1 MYKFV
6 GSYNDLVLSIT
17 LNSER
22 KNVST
27 KESLERFLD
36 LIDFESFLSI
46 LEKENKTVENL
57 LVDIKNLKEKR
68 GMLKQY

>member
-6 GSYNDLVLSIT
+6 GSYNDLVLSLT

-27 KESLERFLD
+27 KDSLEKFLNI
-36 LIDFESFLSI
+36 IDFESFLSI

-57 LVDIKNLKEKR
+57 LADIKILKEKR
-68 GMLKQY
+68 GTLR